1 MFRTWLRSQTRT
13 ERCGWV
19 KSPDSASTGN
29 CLSGRLPQ
37 EMQGNCSRFQTCFA
51 NTVCILSGTLI
62 PVAAYPLMPSAH
74 LTLTEEGR
82 SLISN
87 AAQSNF
93 RSLILVLIEPVCSL
107 VRGRVDL
114 FSIPLQCDAHQ
125 LTSCPDANLSR
136 DQVPA
141 YAQRCRAHQDK
152 IESGLLV
159 G

>member
-1 MFRTWLRSQTRT
+1 M
-13 ERCGWV
+13 

-29 CLSGRLPQ
+29 WLSGRLPQ

-62 PVAAYPLMPSAH
+62 PVAAYPLVPSAH

-87 AAQSNF
+87 AAPSNF
-93 RSLILVLIEPVCSL
+93 RSLILVLIEPV
-107 VRGRVDL
+107 VV
-114 FSIPLQCDAHQ
+114 FSIPLQCDAQQ
-125 LTSCPDANLSR
+125 LTSCPDASLSR

-141 YAQRCRAHQDK
+141 YAPRCRTRREK
-152 IESGLLV
+152 IESGRLN
-159 G
+159 